1 MKKGVMS
8 VIATCA
14 MVALTLVLPACKTV
28 PESEATKAEKRAD
41 IRDMAAEALGQWR
54 AQQPSSQA
62 EVKQAVGYAVFSDV
76 GFNLIIAGGAK
87 GKGVAVRNSDK
98 RHYYMK
104 MIAAAPGL
112 GIGAERF
119 RLVFLFSTEKA
130 FNHFVNNGW
139 EASAN
144 AMALF
149 KTQST
154 DHGGVKQVSLMS
166 GITIY
171 QLTDEGAVAAVSV
184 VGAKFYKDSE
194 LE

>member
-1 MKKGVMS
+1 MNKKLMS
-8 VIATCA
+8 VIAAGA
-14 MVALTLVLPACKTV
+14 MVAATLGLPACTTV
-28 PESEATKAEKRAD
+28 PESAATKAEKRAD
-41 IRDMAAEALGQWR
+41 IRDMAAEALGQWY
-54 AQQPSSQA
+54 AQQPSAQA
-62 EVKQAVGYAVFSDV
+62 EVKQAIGYAVFSDV
-76 GFNLIIAGGAK
+76 GFKLIIGGGAK

-98 RHYYMK
+98 QHYYMK
-104 MIAAAPGL
+104 MVAAAPGL

-119 RLVFLFSTEKA
+119 RLIFLFSTEDA
-130 FNHFVNNGW
+130 FNHFVTSGW
-139 EASAN
+139 EAAAN

-154 DHGGVKQVSLMS
+154 DYGGVKQVSMMS

-171 QLTDEGAVAAVSV
+171 QLTDDGAVTGVSV